1 MFGKITKQQ
10 VHHHNKKAKD
20 FLGNAYDKTKS
31 CLGTVDSGINNLKTI
46 YSVVSPIME
55 SYGVNPANKT
65 VMKAL
70 TGYDTIKSHVMENHD
85 SVVNDINRVKSDL
98 GKKTN
103 KFDFK

>member
-1 MFGKITKQQ
+1 LGKLLN
-10 VHHHNKKAKD
+10 NK
-20 FLGNAYDKTKS
+20 FIIISTRLRTSSGNAYNKTKS
-31 CLGTVDSGINNLKTI
+31 FLGTVDSGINNLKTI

-85 SVVNDINRVKSDL
+85 K
-98 GKKTN
+98 
-103 KFDFK
+103 